1 MKTVKVDLGKR
12 AYDIIIGAGVVGKLP
27 RIVSE
32 ISKNAPAVVITDR
45 NVISGSG
52 KILGSVLKKI
62 KNPVVKI
69 VLEPGERSKSFNVFA
84 ATVKK
89 IASATRGHKPVIVAI
104 GGGVV
109 GDLAGFVASSY
120 RRGVPL
126 VQVPT
131 TLLAQVDSSIGGKV
145 GIDLT
150 EAKNIVGAFYQPR
163 KVLSDMDFLSSL
175 PPRQINNGMAEVVKY
190 AVIKSPEM
198 FLSLERN
205 IGKIRSL
212 DGKFMENIVTECAAI
227 KAGIVEKDELDD
239 MDIRIVLNYGHTLGH
254 AVETASG
261 YSDLY
266 NHGESVSIGMLMA
279 GEIALRMGIFAKR
292 DLMRLEKLLSDLD
305 LPVRIKKV
313 KAAKILDACKYDKK
327 FTSGKTRFVLPCS
340 IGKVKVVE
348 NVSPGMI
355 RSVVSCFIKKS

>member
-1 MKTVKVDLGKR
+1 MKVVKVDLGKR
-12 AYDIIIGAGVVGKLP
+12 GYDIFIGSGAVTKLP

-32 ISKNAPAVVITDR
+32 ISENAPAVIITDR

-52 KILGSVLKKI
+52 KILGSALKKI

-69 VLEPGERSKSFNVFA
+69 VLEPGERSKSFKVFSG
-84 ATVKK
+84 TVNK
-89 IASATRGHKPVIVAI
+89 IASATRGHKPVIVAV

-131 TLLAQVDSSIGGKV
+131 TLLAQVDSSIGGKA
-145 GIDLT
+145 GIDLP

-163 KVLSDMDFLSSL
+163 VVLSDVDFLASL
-175 PPRQINNGMAEVVKY
+175 PSRQISNGMAEVVKY
-190 AVIKSPEM
+190 SVIKSPGM
-198 FLSLERN
+198 FVALEKN
-205 IGKIRSL
+205 AGKIRAL
-212 DGKFMENIVTECAAI
+212 DKRFMEKIVGECAEI
-227 KAGIVEKDELDD
+227 KAGIVKKDELDT
-239 MDIRIVLNYGHTLGH
+239 MDIRIILNYGHTLGH
-254 AVETASG
+254 ALETASG

-266 NHGESVSIGMLMA
+266 NHGESVSVGMLMA
-279 GEIALRMGIFAKR
+279 GEIALRLGIFAKR
-292 DLMRLEKLLSDLD
+292 DLGRLEKLLFELN

-313 KAAKILDACKYDKK
+313 NGSKILDACKYDKK

-348 NVSPGMI
+348 DVPPGMI
-355 RSVVSCFIKKS
+355 RSVVSCFMEKR